1 MGRRFDAVLFDAGG
15 VLVLP
20 DPTVIGPLLAPYG
33 AATDYATLHRAH
45 YAAMRA
51 QDTAGQGLD
60 DWGVY
65 DLAYVAAAG
74 IADDEREEAAVLLG
88 RTRSP
93 LLWRYPIS
101 GAADALRGLADA
113 GVLIGVVSNASGQIE
128 QALRRFAVCQ
138 VGEGPCVPVACV
150 VDSHTVGVAKPDPAI
165 FDFAFHA
172 LPVELDRERVA
183 YVGDS
188 VRNDV
193 RGAEAAGLHGLH
205 LDPYDDHPDATH
217 ERIAALTDLL
227 AWT

>member
-51 QDTAGQGLD
+51 QDRDGHGLD
-60 DWGVY
+60 DWPVY
-65 DLAYVAAAG
+65 DAAYVRAAG
-74 IADDEREEAAVLLG
+74 IDEAEIDEAAVLLG

-93 LLWRYPIS
+93 LLWRYPIA

-165 FDFAFHA
+165 FDFAFHQ
-172 LPVELDRERVA
+172 LPPGIERARVA

-193 RGAEAAGLHGLH
+193 RGAQAAGLHALH
-205 LDPYDDHPDATH
+205 LDPYDDHADADH
-217 ERIAALTDLL
+217 ERLRSLTDLL
-227 AWT
+227 VWT